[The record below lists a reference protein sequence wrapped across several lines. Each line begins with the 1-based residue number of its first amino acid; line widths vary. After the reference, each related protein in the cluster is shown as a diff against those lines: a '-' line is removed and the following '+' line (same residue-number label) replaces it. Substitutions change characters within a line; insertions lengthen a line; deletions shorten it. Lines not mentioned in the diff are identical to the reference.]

1 MSEFADQMMSEKT
14 AEMRDRWGMQVAT
27 KDRGAAVEFLTN
39 TVDELIRWVE
49 QTFQLDGA
57 KKKELVLA
65 AVDKIYDTVIVGML
79 PFWARPFS
87 GLIKKF
93 VVDTVANVLIDFIV
107 SKYNASEWK
116 VESV

>member
-1 MSEFADQMMSEKT
+1 MSEFADQMMADKT
-14 AEMRDRWGMQVAT
+14 AEMKDRWGMQVST

-49 QTFQLDGA
+49 QTFQLDGE
-57 KKKELVLA
+57 KKKELVLS

-87 GLIKKF
+87 GLIKRF
-93 VVDTVANVLIDFIV
+93 VVDTVVNVLIDFIV
-107 SKYNASEWK
+107 SKYNASEWRQET
-116 VESV
+116 V